1 MTNINFSPT
10 MLDVHHQER
19 SYCMRII
26 NKTIT
31 SGIKIIWSSIEFF
44 TEMFVGQ
51 YGEFVCV
58 YMLQVK
64 FIFRLIFFNL
74 VYFENFV

>member
-1 MTNINFSPT
+1 
-10 MLDVHHQER
+10 
-19 SYCMRII
+19 
-26 NKTIT
+26 
-31 SGIKIIWSSIEFF
+31 
-44 TEMFVGQ
+44 MFVDQ